1 MDQLQE
7 YIFTQQSKYEEASII
22 SCVTVQRR
30 ILRNIIISLFHD
42 KCIIINIFCFLQ
54 KYFIKIRTMSGRNR
68 LLSMKYKPFN

>member
-7 YIFTQQSKYEEASII
+7 YILTQQSKYEEASII
-22 SCVTVQRR
+22 SVQRR
-30 ILRNIIISLFHD
+30 ILRNVIISLFHN